1 MARILVVEDDEILRN
16 GIAFA
21 LTREGYQVKTAGS
34 LSGMRGQLEGAPD
47 LVILDVSLPDG
58 DSRDFLPCLR
68 KESQV
73 PVIFLTARNTE
84 KDMIAGFDA
93 GADDY
98 ITKPFS
104 VPLLLRR
111 IQAVLNRSGNR
122 EGQVYYNG
130 SRRYDFAGKELVS
143 GENRGALTPTELRL
157 LELFL
162 NNRRQVLT
170 REMLLARVWDDK
182 ENYVEEK
189 ALAVNIRRLRE
200 KIEEDPGK
208 PCRIKTV
215 FGIGYKWEEQ

>member
-16 GIAFA
+16 GIVFA
-21 LTREGYQVKTAGS
+21 LTREGHQVKTAGS
-34 LSGMRGQLEGAPD
+34 LSGMRGQLEGALD

-68 KESQV
+68 KENQV

-111 IQAVLNRSGNR
+111 IQAVLNRSGDR
-122 EGQVYYNG
+122 GGQGFCTG
-130 SRRYDFAGKELVS
+130 SLRYDFAGKELVI
-143 GENRGALTPTELRL
+143 GGTRVALTPTELRL

>member
-122 EGQVYYNG
+122 DGQVYCNG
-130 SRRYDFAGKELVS
+130 SLRYDFAGKELV
-143 GENRGALTPTELRL
+143 
-157 LELFL
+157 
-162 NNRRQVLT
+162 
-170 REMLLARVWDDK
+170 
-182 ENYVEEK
+182 
-189 ALAVNIRRLRE
+189 I
-200 KIEEDPGK
+200 
-208 PCRIKTV
+208 
-215 FGIGYKWEEQ
+215 

>member
-1 MARILVVEDDEILRN
+1 MARILVVEDE
-16 GIAFA
+16 
-21 LTREGYQVKTAGS
+21 
-34 LSGMRGQLEGAPD
+34 
-47 LVILDVSLPDG
+47 SLPDG

-130 SRRYDFAGKELVS
+130 SLRYDFAGKELVI
-143 GENRGALTPTELRL
+143 GENRVALTPTELRL